1 LQTALPRDYLS
12 LTKPR
17 IIVLLDLV
25 AVSAFIVAN
34 SRNVSLSGLLALLV
48 AGTLASGGSGALN
61 SYLDRDIDQSMRRT
75 RKRPIPSGRIVP
87 ELHALYFGL
96 ALSLLGFLVAAYFLN
111 YVAAFFVGFGAIF
124 YVVVYTLLLKRR
136 TSLNIVIGGFAG
148 SCAVLAGWTAVTHS
162 LAFPSLLPGLLMG
175 LLVFLWTPS
184 HFWSLAIRGSDDYAS
199 VGIPMLPVVVGERR
213 AMTYIFVS
221 SVLIVAFSI
230 ALWAPLGVFGTLYLV
245 IVAIMGG
252 LLLLSNIRM
261 IRRPSKETAWTAFK
275 FSSPY
280 LAVVFVG
287 MVLDVLFRV

>member
-1 LQTALPRDYLS
+1 MQTARLRDYLN

-34 SRNVSLSGLLALLV
+34 SRSVSLNGLLALLIG
-48 AGTLASGGSGALN
+48 GTLASGGSGALN

-87 ELHALYFGL
+87 ALHALYFGL
-96 ALSLLGFLVAAYFLN
+96 ALSLLGFLIAAYFLN
-111 YVAAFFVGFGAIF
+111 YLAAFFVGFGAIF
-124 YVVVYTLLLKRR
+124 YVLVYTILLKRR

-148 SCAVLAGWTAVTHS
+148 TCAVLAGWTAVTGT
-162 LAFPSLLPGLLMG
+162 LALSSLLPGLLMG

-184 HFWSLAIRGSDDYAS
+184 HFWSLAIRAKDDYAN

-213 AMTYIFVS
+213 AMQYIFLS
-221 SVLIVAFSI
+221 SILIVVFSI
-230 ALWAPLGVFGTLYLV
+230 ALWAPLGVFGSLYLV
-245 IVAIMGG
+245 VVSIMGG

-261 IRRPSKETAWTAFK
+261 LQRPSKETAWTAFK

-280 LAVVFVG
+280 LAVVFVA
-287 MVLDVLFRV
+287 MVLDVVFHF

>member
-1 LQTALPRDYLS
+1 MQTERMRDYLN

-25 AVSAFIVAN
+25 AASAFIVAN
-34 SRNVSLSGLLALLV
+34 SKNISLNGLLALLV

-87 ELHALYFGL
+87 ALQALYFGL
-96 ALSLLGFLVAAYFLN
+96 SLSLVGILVAAYFLN
-111 YVAAFFVGFGAIF
+111 YVAAFFVGFGAVF
-124 YVVVYTLLLKRR
+124 YVIIYTLLLKRR

-148 SCAVLAGWTAVTHS
+148 SCAVLAGWTAVTGT
-162 LAFPSLLPGLLMG
+162 LALPSLLPGLLMS

-184 HFWSLAIRGSDDYAS
+184 HFWSLAIRGSDDYAT

-213 AMTYIFVS
+213 AMNYIFLS

-230 ALWAPLGVFGTLYLV
+230 ALWAPLGVFGTLYLL
-245 IVAIMGG
+245 IVTIMGG
-252 LLLLSNIRM
+252 LLLLSNVRM
-261 IRRPSKETAWTAFK
+261 IRSPSKETAWTAFK

-287 MVLDVLFRV
+287 MVLDVLLRG